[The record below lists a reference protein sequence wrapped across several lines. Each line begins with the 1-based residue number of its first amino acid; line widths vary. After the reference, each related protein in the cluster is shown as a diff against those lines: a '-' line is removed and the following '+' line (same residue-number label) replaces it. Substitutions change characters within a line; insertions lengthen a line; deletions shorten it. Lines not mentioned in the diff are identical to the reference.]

1 MADLWLEK
9 ELARQLAP
17 VTAPESLWDR
27 INRQQLTRTTDMN
40 GLCARRPSRRALV
53 ERAFWPVAVAMLV
66 LAFAGVL
73 RTLSADR
80 GPGTFTQQE
89 FALLRTSG
97 GASGGFD
104 FRSDNFEATRTW
116 VKAEANIDIDLPAG
130 QSAADPALHPERV
143 VRLVGVRIVQLR
155 GLPIAA
161 IDYRVG
167 DEVATLFVSGKH
179 AGLTGNAGAS
189 RHLFSR
195 VKTAGDARLY
205 SWSMRNQ
212 TYTIAFSGAG
222 NSRAACMLCHSNT
235 PG

>member
-27 INRQQLTRTTDMN
+27 INRQP
-40 GLCARRPSRRALV
+40 RRPPRRALV
-53 ERAFWPVAVAMLV
+53 DRAFWPVAVVMLV

-80 GPGTFTQQE
+80 DPDTFTEQE
-89 FALLRTSG
+89 LALL

-104 FRSDNFEATRTW
+104 FRSDNFEAARTW

-130 QSAADPALHPERV
+130 QPVADPALHPERV
-143 VRLVGVRIVQLR
+143 VRLLGVRMVQLR

-167 DEVATLFVSGKH
+167 DEVATLFVSGKRP
-179 AGLTGNAGAS
+179 GLTGNAGAS
-189 RHLFSR
+189 RHVFSR
-195 VKTAGDARLY
+195 TKSAGDARLY

-235 PG
+235 PS